1 MGLNICEN
9 TTFEVRVPASAANL
23 GPGFDTLGLALSLY
37 LTLQVQVGQTT
48 PDVANVSNGYDEIID
63 VSQSPA
69 LCKQFNQSVR
79 LQYAESG
86 YSADLPLEP
95 HRNLI
100 TKTAWYVLRCH
111 GMLAFPRH
119 ITVTVTNAIPLGR
132 GLGSSAAAVVAGVLL
147 ANEVANLNLSKCRM
161 LDLCLA
167 IERHPDNVSAAL
179 LGGFVASYLHED
191 QTTDHTQALEGQF
204 TPVDQDNRQTDAFA
218 PLALAPRMPP
228 APLSHYVQLPW
239 APEIKAVAIIPQFQL
254 ATVKARAVLPKNY
267 TRADVVF
274 NLQRLAVLTHALGQ
288 SPPASH
294 LIYPAMADRV
304 HQPHRASLVP
314 GLITVLETLTPEA
327 VPGLLGTCLSG
338 AGPTILVLA
347 THNFDAIIAQ
357 AREILARHEI
367 VTDAAVLKMAPRGAE
382 SQLLKS

>member
-1 MGLNICEN
+1 MGLTEPKEN
-9 TTFEVRVPASAANL
+9 KTSTAANL

-37 LTLQVQVGQTT
+37 LTLQVQVAQAI
-48 PDVANVSNGYDEIID
+48 PDVVNVNSHHDEIID

-69 LCKQFNQSVR
+69 LCEPFNQSVK

-86 YSADLPLEP
+86 FSADLPLEP
-95 HRNLI
+95 SRNLI

-111 GMLAFPRH
+111 GLLAFPRH

-147 ANEVANLNLSKCRM
+147 ANEVANLNLPKSRM
-161 LDLCLA
+161 LDLSLA

-191 QTTDHTQALEGQF
+191 QTTDHTRALEGQF
-204 TPVDQDNRQTDAFA
+204 TPVDRDNRQTDAFA
-218 PLALAPRMPP
+218 PLAMAPRMPP

-288 SPPASH
+288 SPPDAQ

-304 HQPHRASLVP
+304 HQPHRAGLVP
-314 GLITVLETLTPEA
+314 GLTTVLETLTPET
-327 VPGLLGTCLSG
+327 VPGLLGACLSG

-347 THNFDAIIAQ
+347 THNFDTIITQ
-357 AREILARHEI
+357 AREILAKHE
-367 VTDAAVLKMAPRGAE
+367 VATDATVLEVASKGAE